1 MDIHRLIDVLIV
13 PFRRR
18 RMGRL
23 LATMAPMGAAP
34 VLDVGG
40 TAYNWKLAGYRG
52 PVVLLNL
59 ADAHGDATAPN
70 LQAVTGDGCELPY
83 ADASFDLVHSNS
95 VIEHVGSI
103 DRQRRFAQEVRRV
116 GRRLWVQTPA
126 REFFIE
132 PHYLTPFI
140 HWLPRAWQKR
150 LLRNFSIWGW
160 MARPSPDYVAD
171 FVDQTRLLS
180 LQEMQE
186 LFPDCVILRERF
198 LFMTKAYIAVRTQ

>member
-1 MDIHRLIDVLIV
+1 MDIHRLIDVVIL

-23 LATMAPMGAAP
+23 LATMAPMGTDP

-40 TAYNWKLAGYRG
+40 TAYNWKLVGYRG

-59 ADAHGDATAPN
+59 ADAHGDASAPN
-70 LQAVTGDGCELPY
+70 LQTVTGDGCDLPY

-126 REFFIE
+126 REFFLE
-132 PHYLTPFI
+132 PHYLTPFV
-140 HWLPRAWQKR
+140 HWLPKAWQKR

-160 MARPSPDYVAD
+160 MARPSPEYVAG

-180 LQEMQE
+180 LREMQE

-198 LFMTKAYIAVRTQ
+198 LFMTKAYIAVRTA